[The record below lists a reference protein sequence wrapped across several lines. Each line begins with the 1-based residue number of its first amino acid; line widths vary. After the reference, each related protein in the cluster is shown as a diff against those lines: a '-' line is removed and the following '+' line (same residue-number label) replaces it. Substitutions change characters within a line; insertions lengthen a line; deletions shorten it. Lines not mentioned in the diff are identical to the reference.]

1 MQAPESASH
10 LLSVCPYAKE
20 IWHLAISKLGLPQ
33 SLNINGNED
42 MIDWWQRS
50 SQGMNK
56 ETAKSWRSVMAL
68 VWWILWKERNERIF
82 RNTSCTSA
90 RLFEKIQLEAQD
102 WVDAGRRRV
111 LAIVERPL
119 EPD

>member
-1 MQAPESASH
+1 
-10 LLSVCPYAKE
+10 
-20 IWHLAISKLGLPQ
+20 
-33 SLNINGNED
+33 
-42 MIDWWQRS
+42 
-50 SQGMNK
+50 MNK

-68 VWWILWKERNERIF
+68 VWWMLWKERNERIF

-111 LAIVERPL
+111 LAIVETSTARL
-119 EPD
+119 M